1 MSNPFIVRYKIPML
15 FSIVVALAIL
25 ILPGNVTPVNAVL
38 ALVGAIIGFLLI
50 DLEYVVHAYVVDPS
64 SDVSMRIREFIHM
77 RNFSGLIDFYNR
89 EEYTFGELSVRSAM
103 FQIIL
108 AVMALMTITNQSWI
122 LARALALSMSIN
134 LLYFQFQEFVRTG
147 TLQRWFWVFNGEL
160 HVNFYKLYMLAIL
173 FVFLYPFTFL

>member
-1 MSNPFIVRYKIPML
+1 MSNPLFVRYKIPFL
-15 FSIVVALAIL
+15 FSIVVALAVL
-25 ILPGNVTPVNAVL
+25 ILPGNVTVINAAL
-38 ALVGAIIGFLLI
+38 ALTGAIVGFLLI
-50 DLEYVVHAYVVDPS
+50 DLEYVVHAYLVDPS

-77 RNFSGLIDFYNR
+77 RNFTGLIDFYNR
-89 EEYTFGELSVRSAM
+89 EEYSFGELSIRSAM

-108 AVMALMTITNQSWI
+108 AVLALMTITNQSWI
-122 LARALALSMSIN
+122 LARGVALTMSIT

-160 HVNFYKLYMLAIL
+160 HTNFYKIYMVAIL